1 MLSIFTAPAD
11 GQSRTGK
18 DSEHNDCL
26 WMCLIQAFNELPPV
40 LKKPGKLKKWLG
52 LKRDDGIDIE
62 LIPKIDIELKM
73 NIIVCGSHQYA
84 GNGKYPRHL
93 KIRLWKRHYEP
104 KDVRG
109 LGNENYNELRSG
121 YDVMKKGRPYPGFY
135 KINLDTD
142 TAKMCY
148 LENYRDGKKIIMEKP
163 MKYLNEFYTKHNPGR
178 RLFLRPVPREKTK
191 QKVDGV
197 EKTAYV
203 PCEPDVIEEKID
215 EYIQFQRHA
224 YQLLGPVARGSLNPF
239 RCNGNYRALATQFFS
254 KVAPKSISFCDD
266 YMLSEDDLWNE
277 EYWLKCA
284 MTSCLCSFS
293 SSPVVGGPPNPT
305 WQYEREG
312 ECTKCHLNTRH
323 SSKENIFFHLIIK
336 NLCCNA
342 FLLFPLPP
350 ACFFF
355 LLFLLLEQQALSFFF
370 NSLLASLLQLHV
382 PPFFSL
388 SRCLAFTLQSKT
400 FLLRLRS
407 KQQLMMWLPDGV
419 KYTHTHTYTYLKH
432 TRRPFHHIQATN
444 YRYETRYWS
453 SAGFENERAT
463 THLPHKTYVPLL
475 LSWPTLLR
483 LQAPRTK
490 AGHLKSNLP
499 H

>member
-1 MLSIFTAPAD
+1 LSITMNPILYPETRVRMLSIFTAPAD

-84 GNGKYPRHL
+84 GNGKYLRNQ
-93 KIRLWKRHYEP
+93 KIRLWKGHYEP

-121 YDVMKKGRPYPGFY
+121 YDVMKKGRPYPRFY

-197 EKTAYV
+197 EKTSFGYHRVALS
-203 PCEPDVIEEKID
+203 
-215 EYIQFQRHA
+215 FQGVRA
-224 YQLLGPVARGSLNPF
+224 IGRRALLGPF
-239 RCNGNYRALATQFFS
+239 H
-254 KVAPKSISFCDD
+254 SISFHFI
-266 YMLSEDDLWNE
+266 
-277 EYWLKCA
+277 A
-284 MTSCLCSFS
+284 F
-293 SSPVVGGPPNPT
+293 
-305 WQYEREG
+305 Q
-312 ECTKCHLNTRH
+312 
-323 SSKENIFFHLIIK
+323 SSKRITSINTSIK
-336 NLCCNA
+336 
-342 FLLFPLPP
+342 
-350 ACFFF
+350 
-355 LLFLLLEQQALSFFF
+355 
-370 NSLLASLLQLHV
+370 
-382 PPFFSL
+382 
-388 SRCLAFTLQSKT
+388 
-400 FLLRLRS
+400 
-407 KQQLMMWLPDGV
+407 G
-419 KYTHTHTYTYLKH
+419 
-432 TRRPFHHIQATN
+432 
-444 YRYETRYWS
+444 
-453 SAGFENERAT
+453 
-463 THLPHKTYVPLL
+463 
-475 LSWPTLLR
+475 
-483 LQAPRTK
+483 
-490 AGHLKSNLP
+490 
-499 H
+499 